1 MRGQA
6 REQVSSSSS
15 SSSGNHTGA
24 RCEQLDQGAQC
35 AAAMAAAAAATVAAA
50 CCGVAC
56 NDVPV
61 VLGEHLPGEMTI
73 LAVTP
78 S

>member
-1 MRGQA
+1 
-6 REQVSSSSS
+6 
-15 SSSGNHTGA
+15 
-24 RCEQLDQGAQC
+24 
-35 AAAMAAAAAATVAAA
+35 MAAAAAATVAAA
-50 CCGVAC
+50 CCEVAC